1 MSLPPAAALP
11 SPLSP
16 SGPYRICVV
25 CLGNI
30 CRSPMAE
37 VALTA
42 ELAAAGLADAVTVDS
57 AGTGDWHIGH
67 RMEGHAGAELAR
79 RGYDGSAH
87 RARQVEPSWL
97 ADRDLIL
104 AMDRHNLADLRRMAA
119 RAGIGSDR
127 IALFGA
133 VGGLADGLPRVSGGE
148 GDGPDVLDIPDPY
161 GGDSSDFSAVLD
173 LIVAAARHIAAQLTE
188 LLAGRAPAVTA
199 PPEHSA

>member
-1 MSLPPAAALP
+1 MSVPPAAALP
-11 SPLSP
+11 PPLHHA
-16 SGPYRICVV
+16 GPYRPYQICLV

-37 VALTA
+37 VTLTS

-67 RMEGHAGAELAR
+67 RMEARAHAELAR

-104 AMDRHNLADLRRMAA
+104 AMDHRNLADLRRMAA
-119 RAGIGSDR
+119 RAGVGRDR
-127 IALFGA
+127 IRLFGEA
-133 VGGLADGLPRVSGGE
+133 GGLQDQ
-148 GDGPDVLDIPDPY
+148 GDGLDIPDPY
-161 GGDSSDFSAVLD
+161 GGDASDFSTVLD
-173 LIVAAARHIAAQLTE
+173 LIEAAARHIAAQLTE
-188 LLAGRAPAVTA
+188 LLAGRAPA
-199 PPEHSA
+199 

>member
-1 MSLPPAAALP
+1 MSLPLAAALP
-11 SPLSP
+11 PPLSP
-16 SGPYRICVV
+16 SGPYRICLV

-42 ELAAAGLADAVTVDS
+42 ELAAAGLADAVAVDS

-67 RMEGHAGAELAR
+67 QMERHAHAELAR

-119 RAGIGSDR
+119 RAGIGGDR
-127 IALFGA
+127 IVDDVERQNALR
-133 VGGLADGLPRVSGGE
+133 LRWRRDQT
-148 GDGPDVLDIPDPY
+148 
-161 GGDSSDFSAVLD
+161 
-173 LIVAAARHIAAQLTE
+173 AQI
-188 LLAGRAPAVTA
+188 RAPSTGFGG
-199 PPEHSA
+199 